1 MSLQTNKTNSTLGHQ
16 VEKFLQEKGVN
27 TPMADMGY
35 QAIGDDTRIAEISR
49 HFTEIMNILGL
60 DLKDDSLEETPLRVA
75 KMYVKELFWG
85 LKPDNFPKCTV
96 IENKMGYDEMVLER
110 DIQVM
115 SNCEHH
121 FLPIEGKAHVAYIPK
136 NKVLGLSKM
145 NRIVEYF
152 SRRPQVQER
161 LAEQIY
167 WALVYILETEDV
179 AVVLEGEHFCVKM
192 RGVEDPDSDT
202 ITSKLGGV
210 FKHEPETRAE
220 LMTLITMKK

>member
-1 MSLQTNKTNSTLGHQ
+1 MHDMGKYTNS
-16 VEKFLQEKGVN
+16 
-27 TPMADMGY
+27 A
-35 QAIGDDTRIAEISR
+35 AIELIEERFSD
-49 HFTEIMNILGL
+49 IMEILGL
-60 DLKDDSLEETPLRVA
+60 DLDDDSLCDTPKRVA
-75 KMYVKELFWG
+75 KMYVNELFWG
-85 LKPDNFPKCTV
+85 LDPGNFPKCTV

-110 DIQVM
+110 NIQVM

-167 WALVYILETEDV
+167 WALVYILQTEDV

-192 RGVEDPDSDT
+192 RGISDPDSDT
-202 ITSKLGGV
+202 VTSKLGGA
-210 FKHEPETRAE
+210 FRNEPELRAE
-220 LMTLITMKK
+220 LMSLITSGTKF